1 MAKTP
6 GGETVIARGVRVQGD
21 IAVDG
26 NIIIEGEVQGTLSA
40 TGDLHVG
47 EGALL
52 EADIKVENAV
62 VAGNVRGNLR
72 VVQKLELLPSSKFF
86 GDVTAEIISVG
97 AGAQMNGTVHMGA
110 EESAKGGRSRRSSSE
125 SDES

>member
-6 GGETVIARGVRVQGD
+6 GGETIIARGVRVQGE

-26 NIIIEGEVQGTLSA
+26 NIVIEGEVQGTLTA

-47 EGALL
+47 ESAVL

-62 VAGNVRGNLR
+62 VAGNVRGNLE
-72 VVQKLELLPSSKFF
+72 VVQKLELLPSSKFS
-86 GDVTAEIISVG
+86 GDVRAAIISVG
-97 AGAQMNGTVHMGA
+97 AGAQMNGTVHMGP
-110 EESAKGGRSRRSSSE
+110 EEGVKGRRRAA
-125 SDES
+125 DEEGS

>member
-26 NIIIEGEVQGTLSA
+26 NIIIEGEVQGTLTA

-47 EGALL
+47 ESAKL
-52 EADIKVENAV
+52 EADIKVENAT
-62 VAGNVRGNLR
+62 VAGDVRGNLR
-72 VVQKLELLPSSKFF
+72 VIQKLELLPSSKFS

-97 AGAQMNGTVHMGA
+97 AGAQMNGTVHMG
-110 EESAKGGRSRRSSSE
+110 EEAGKGGRSRRAANDGE
-125 SDES
+125 EG